1 MFTKK
6 SKNKNIQKKETKRK
20 KNIQKKETK
29 KTEISKRKKPRRQKY
44 PKGKKPRQKF
54 ADTVSC
60 PTALVAIITF
70 LSPFC
75 CSASQV
81 SANHF

>member
-29 KTEISKRKKPRRQKY
+29 KTEISKRKKPR
-44 PKGKKPRQKF
+44 QKF